1 MMNPEMMKMAQEMMQ
16 KMSPEDMQ
24 RMMEMQKNMDPSM
37 MAQAQQMMSNPAMQ
51 QQAAAAMKNM
61 TPDQMKAQMDA
72 AQAKLNGPG
81 GALPRPTAAAPAKS
95 CLEKLKASVM
105 SVDEEI
111 LASVEQAEGSKAT
124 GNTKFKAGDHA
135 AAAEAYQHG
144 AGLLAEPLG
153 KLSGGDAA
161 AVRELKHACHTNCA
175 NCLLKLERWE
185 AAVAECDVV
194 LGHGPNRKALFRRAQ
209 ALEKLDQ
216 DEEARA
222 GFQQALKME
231 EDATVRACLVA
242 LEARMGVDDEP
253 DAASEAAPAAAA
265 RAPAAPMMPRPGMP
279 GMPGM
284 GPNGMPDPVAMEK
297 MLDQITPEQMAQ
309 QAEMLENMDE
319 AQLKAMAPQLGGMDP
334 SMMKGMAVRDA
345 AAHNSSAIRSAQNFA
360 RNSLTRRPPISP
372 LRG

>member
-105 SVDEEI
+105 SVDEAI

-265 RAPAAPMMPRPGMP
+265 PAAPMMPRPGMP

>member
-265 RAPAAPMMPRPGMP
+265 RAPAAPMMPA

-345 AAHNSSAIRSAQNFA
+345 AARNFFAAIFSA
-360 RNSLTRRPPISP
+360 RNLRRKIFRAI
-372 LRG
+372 L

>member
-1 MMNPEMMKMAQEMMQ
+1 MGRTPTGNLGARVHVAPGRALVVATAT
-16 KMSPEDMQ
+16 
-24 RMMEMQKNMDPSM
+24 RLRYNWY
-37 MAQAQQMMSNPAMQ
+37 SNPCGIDCFGCAVY
-51 QQAAAAMKNM
+51 
-61 TPDQMKAQMDA
+61 
-72 AQAKLNGPG
+72 AKV
-81 GALPRPTAAAPAKS
+81 A
-95 CLEKLKASVM
+95 
-105 SVDEEI
+105 
-111 LASVEQAEGSKAT
+111 
-124 GNTKFKAGDHA
+124 
-135 AAAEAYQHG
+135 
-144 AGLLAEPLG
+144 PLG

-265 RAPAAPMMPRPGMP
+265 PAAPMMPRPGMP

-284 GPNGMPDPVAMEK
+284 GPNGMPDPVQMEK

-345 AAHNSSAIRSAQNFA
+345 AQFFGAIPSAQFFGA
-360 RNSLTRRPPISP
+360 IL
-372 LRG
+372 

>member
-61 TPDQMKAQMDA
+61 TPEAMKAQMDA

-81 GALPRPTAAAPAKS
+81 GALPRLPTAAAPAKS

-265 RAPAAPMMPRPGMP
+265 RAPAAPMMPA

-284 GPNGMPDPVAMEK
+284 GPNGMPDPVQMEK

-345 AAHNSSAIRSAQNFA
+345 AAQFVAQFFGAQFGAIFGAI
-360 RNSLTRRPPISP
+360 L
-372 LRG
+372 